1 VKTGADEGKTRN
13 LITRKQKLDWDSRA
27 ENEQNSTGFQTTPRT
42 SEITKK
48 NRKPQKSDSPLKP

>member
-42 SEITKK
+42 SEITKE